1 MYTLYG
7 VHGCGMCAALE
18 QRMKAKKIPYQKIE
32 DMAVIKALN
41 LDSIPAL
48 DTGSNILYFPD
59 AVKFL
64 AGTKPVVANRACMSC
79 A

>member
-7 VHGCGMCAALE
+7 VHGCGMCSALE
-18 QRMKAKKIPYQKIE
+18 QRMRVKKIPYQKIE
-32 DMAVIKALN
+32 DMDVIKALN

-48 DTGSNILYFPD
+48 DIGDRIMYFPD

-64 AGTKPVVANRACMSC
+64 SKK
-79 A
+79 

>member
-18 QRMKAKKIPYQKIE
+18 QRMKVKKIPYKKIE
-32 DMAVIKALN
+32 DIDTIKALN

-48 DTGSNILYFPD
+48 DIGNNIMYFPE

-64 AGTKPVVANRACMSC
+64 NGK
-79 A
+79 